1 MNSVLQARILP
12 AHTRLPLLN
21 SVLQARI
28 LPVHVHL
35 PILNCVLP
43 PHILQVCTFVSLG
56 LLVAANPITADSTGR
71 LLPKNTFGKT
81 LCALLRRSKHEE
93 VQHVDDEVLVVRLSP
108 IEERRRAFRKM
119 LDDAGV
125 PYEDIG
131 THSYRKGS
139 ATYVASGS
147 TAAPPIIAICLRA
160 GWKLGGVLN
169 TYLSLESAGDRFV
182 GRVCSLLPQVSK
194 EFCVLPP
201 RFPNTMTTDERQ
213 LVDKTMRAMFGEY
226 QKFGKP
232 FAAVLRHC
240 LASLCFHEEWLFNQP
255 APHPWHTTFLG
266 LQPFVAKELNKL
278 VGPLQYDGDSDLVV
292 GTGIPPWT
300 TLALR
305 VDTLEDVI
313 KLLPQRILEG
323 TGKLLDEKGAL
334 AGNIT
339 KAELRKA
346 MKEIVHETIASYER
360 SRGRGIPEATV
371 QQVDRLRPQWF
382 RWSDGKYHRLPENF
396 VLTCIGTSEAGAIA
410 KTPFQGF
417 LRWNMTDYSKGICP
431 IRQCQTTDFS
441 DRNQRKRFSDWS
453 ILYHAWETLMAE
465 QNLMPL
471 AGQARR
477 NATVDDWRQQ
487 FNQIWSIHCTLIKFW
502 HPSEHKR
509 RKMLKR
515 PSSYLTLRISTTL
528 HDLRLVRKSM
538 ERYSRFFRTYRG
550 MLRIQRRYK
559 P

>member
-12 AHTRLPLLN
+12 AHAHLPFLN
-21 SVLQARI
+21 SVLQAHT
-28 LPVHVHL
+28 PYSNHTYS
-35 PILNCVLP
+35 VLQP
-43 PHILQVCTFVSLG
+43 CILQVCTFVSLG

-81 LCALLRRSKHEE
+81 LCALLKRSDHEE

-125 PYEDIG
+125 PFEDIG

-139 ATYVASGS
+139 ATYTASGS

-169 TYLSLESAGDRFV
+169 TYLSLEAAGDRFV

-201 RFPNTMTTDERQ
+201 RFPHTMATAERQ

-226 QKFGKP
+226 LKFGTS

-240 LASLCFHEEWLFNQP
+240 LASLCFHEEWLRKQP
-255 APHPWHTTFLG
+255 PAHPWHATFLG
-266 LQPFVAKELNKL
+266 LKPHVAKELNQL
-278 VGPLQYDGDSDLVV
+278 VGPLKYDGECDLVV

-305 VDTLEDVI
+305 VDKLEDI
-313 KLLPQRILEG
+313 IQLLPQRILEG
-323 TGKLLDEKGAL
+323 TDKLLDEKGAL

-346 MKEIVHETIASYER
+346 MQEIVTQTIESYER
-360 SRGRGIPEATV
+360 SHGRGIPEATV

-382 RWSDGKYHRLPENF
+382 RWSNGKWHRLPEKF
-396 VLTCIGTSEAGAIA
+396 VLTCIGTAEAGNIA
-410 KTPFQGF
+410 RTPLQGF
-417 LRWNMTDYSKGICP
+417 LRWHMSDSSKGICP

-441 DRNQRKRFSDWS
+441 ERNQRKRFSDWS
-453 ILYHAWETLMAE
+453 RLYL
-465 QNLMPL
+465 
-471 AGQARR
+471 G
-477 NATVDDWRQQ
+477 
-487 FNQIWSIHCTLIKFW
+487 
-502 HPSEHKR
+502 
-509 RKMLKR
+509 
-515 PSSYLTLRISTTL
+515 
-528 HDLRLVRKSM
+528 
-538 ERYSRFFRTYRG
+538 
-550 MLRIQRRYK
+550 
-559 P
+559 